1 MRCTIQVLMLSLTDH
16 ERVCVRR
23 GLAESKDPT
32 AERVYEKPTCKLK
45 IDLPKMKTLFDE
57 CVWGPFVSNEEPGP
71 GSWDAEDRATI
82 TSVAKGALR
91 KHACGDKGRIVACSL
106 RAVVGIHS

>member
-1 MRCTIQVLMLSLTDH
+1 MQYVH
-16 ERVCVRR
+16 VFR
-23 GLAESKDPT
+23 GLSDKKNPS

-45 IDLPKMKTLFDE
+45 IDLPKMNTLFDE

-82 TSVAKGALR
+82 AAVAKGKLK
-91 KHACGDKGRIVACSL
+91 KHVCGDKGCLLFVVYLGQYEINTIL
-106 RAVVGIHS
+106 RCTGV